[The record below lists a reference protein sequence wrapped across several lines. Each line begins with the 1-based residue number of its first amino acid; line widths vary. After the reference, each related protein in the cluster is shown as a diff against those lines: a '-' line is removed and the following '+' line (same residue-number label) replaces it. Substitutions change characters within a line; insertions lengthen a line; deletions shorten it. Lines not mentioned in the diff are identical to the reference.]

1 MHGRVWT
8 ATREAGRRFAAGRIW
23 AVQCAP
29 HVALRLKR
37 IFSKLGTHARNVY
50 ALSDTIDNA
59 RDLQWFLERYPL
71 EIAAEDLAYLE
82 KRAQEH
88 RDQQE
93 LVARTLSRV
102 GDRPAF
108 KMALPPREYQRDAAA
123 LVLASGGLLLADDV
137 GLGKTVSTI
146 CVFTDPRA
154 LPALV
159 VAPTHLPRQWQRELG
174 RFLPDLRT
182 HVLRKTKPYDLTD
195 VCKGKHRWIADEKAR
210 GGAVC
215 SRCDTHRDDA
225 YHGRV
230 GVPDVI
236 ITSYS
241 KLPGWAETLATFVQ
255 SVAFDEAQELRRND
269 NGRGEPTAKYAS
281 AQLVASTAKVRI
293 ALTATPVYNYGSEVF
308 NVIDIVRPGDLGT
321 FSEFR
326 TEWCG
331 GSYSADSTSI
341 NDPKAFGI
349 YAREAGLMLRR
360 TREDVGRELPE
371 LQDIVQPVEADLEQL
386 DKLSDKCAELARFIL
401 GLGDSPLNLSPEAK
415 QKGEKMLA
423 SQELSNRLRQ
433 ATGIAKAVFVAE
445 FVRML
450 VANGEKVLLFGWH
463 RQVYSIWLEKLAD
476 LSPVLYTG
484 SETAAQK
491 DAAKEAFVSGDAQ
504 VLIMSLRSGTGVDGL
519 QNVCRTVVYGELDW
533 SPKIHTQATG
543 RVHRDGQQHPVFA
556 YYLMADAGIDPAIAD
571 VLGLKEAQSHGILN
585 PTDDEVEPLAADGG
599 DHVKLLAKKYLEQL
613 GEKPKTPSTEA
624 A

>member
-1 MHGRVWT
+1 MQGRVWLET
-8 ATREAGRRFAAGRIW
+8 ERGTRRWLI
-23 AVQCAP
+23 QCAP

-37 IFSKLGTHARNVY
+37 VFSKLGTHARY
-50 ALSDTIDNA
+50 AYRLSDTIDNA
-59 RDLQWFLERYPL
+59 RDLQWFLERYPFDVT
-71 EIAAEDLAYLE
+71 AGDRAYLDA
-82 KRAQEH
+82 RAQEH
-88 RDQQE
+88 RAQQE
-93 LVARTLSRV
+93 LVARTLSRTSE
-102 GDRPAF
+102 RPAF
-108 KMALPPREYQRDAAA
+108 KLALPPREYQRDAAA

-146 CVFTDPRA
+146 CVFTDPRT

-159 VAPTHLPRQWQRELG
+159 VAPTHLPRQWQREIG

-195 VCKGKHRWIADEKAR
+195 VCKGKHRFQLDRTAK
-210 GGAVC
+210 GGARC
-215 SRCDTHRDDA
+215 TRCDLERDDV
-225 YHGRV
+225 YHGR
-230 GVPDVI
+230 GAMPDVI

-241 KLPGWAETLATFVQ
+241 KLPGWAETLATVVQ

-281 AQLVASTAKVRI
+281 AQLVASAAKYRV

-308 NVIDIVRPGDLGT
+308 NVIDVVRPGELGT
-321 FSEFR
+321 FGEFR

-331 GSYSADSTSI
+331 GSYSADSTKI
-341 NDPKAFGI
+341 VDPKAFGI

-360 TREDVGRELPE
+360 TREDVGRELPD

-401 GLGDSPLNLSPEAK
+401 GLGASPLQLSPEAK

-433 ATGIAKAVFVAE
+433 ATGIAKASFVAE

-450 VANGEKVLLFGWH
+450 VGNGEKVLLFGWH
-463 RQVYSIWLEKLAD
+463 RQVYDIWMDKLAD
-476 LSPVLYTG
+476 LRPVLYTG

-491 DAAKEAFVSGDAQ
+491 DAAKAAFVEGDSQ
-504 VLIMSLRSGTGVDGL
+504 VLIMSLRSGAGVDGL
-519 QNVCRTVVYGELDW
+519 QGVCRTVVYGELDW
-533 SPKIHTQATG
+533 SPKVHTQCTG

-556 YYLMADAGIDPAIAD
+556 YYLMADAGIDPTIAD
-571 VLGLKEAQSHGILN
+571 VLGLKESQSHGILN
-585 PTDDEVEPLAADGG
+585 PTADEVEPLATDGG
-599 DHVKLLAKKYLEQL
+599 EHVKKLAAKYLEQI
-613 GEKPKTPSTEA
+613 GEKPTKTEA